1 MNSTELG
8 RRIKEARIKKKMTQS
23 ELVGDFITR
32 NMLSRIESGNATPS
46 VKTLEY
52 IASKLDLPVSSLVP
66 ESSQQP
72 QDILIEAKLALKSGE
87 YSEAIE
93 KIKYCEALFF
103 DEYAAI
109 SSIAYLKMADEYE
122 KAGDFKN
129 AYEAYKEAC
138 AFADEGIYADKERKS
153 EAALGLIRVTQ
164 SITE

>member
-1 MNSTELG
+1 MNSAELG

-72 QDILIEAKLALKSGE
+72 QDILIEAKQALKNGK
-87 YSEAIE
+87 YMEAIE

-103 DEYAAI
+103 DEYSAI
-109 SSIAYLKMADEYE
+109 SAIAYLKLANEYE
-122 KAGDFKN
+122 NAGN
-129 AYEAYKEAC
+129 LNGAYEAYKEAC
-138 AFADEGIYADKERKS
+138 AFADDGIYADKERKG

-164 SITE
+164 KLTG